1 MRSLSVHPNHNIYIY
16 IYILIFISLFY
27 LFFYLK
33 KNFFIQY
40 KRRKIA
46 KSINK
51 RKEENLI
58 LMIWFLEKSLIYL
71 LEHRYLY
78 QAMLILNTTLKKYI
92 MIEKFKDELKDL
104 KNILNKIKGLELLK
118 EQEMNEIK
126 KERKKLNMLG
136 YETHDIFVRKVRCR
150 FSNSKTKM

>member
-1 MRSLSVHPNHNIYIY
+1 MRSLSVHPNHNIY

>member
-1 MRSLSVHPNHNIYIY
+1 MRSLSVHPNHNIY

-40 KRRKIA
+40 KRREIA

-71 LEHRYLY
+71 LKHCYLY

>member
-16 IYILIFISLFY
+16 INLIFISLFY

-71 LEHRYLY
+71 LKHRYLY

>member
-1 MRSLSVHPNHNIYIY
+1 
-16 IYILIFISLFY
+16 
-27 LFFYLK
+27 
-33 KNFFIQY
+33 
-40 KRRKIA
+40 
-46 KSINK
+46 
-51 RKEENLI
+51 
-58 LMIWFLEKSLIYL
+58 
-71 LEHRYLY
+71 
-78 QAMLILNTTLKKYI
+78 
-92 MIEKFKDELKDL
+92 MIEKFKDEFKDL